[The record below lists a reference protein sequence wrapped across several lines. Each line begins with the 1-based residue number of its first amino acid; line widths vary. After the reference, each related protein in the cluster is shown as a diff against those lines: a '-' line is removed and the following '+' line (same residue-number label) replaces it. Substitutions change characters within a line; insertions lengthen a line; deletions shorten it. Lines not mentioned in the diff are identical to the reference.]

1 MQLVISV
8 FLTVSYLSQGWIQE
22 FLLAGDGDGEGVLL
36 LQTVK
41 ANNFHYFHAVK
52 GLFLFVNQLL
62 RDTREVHVIF
72 YSLRT
77 LSDETILSR
86 FRQYGRALRLREHV

>member
-22 FLLAGDGDGEGVLL
+22 FLLAGDGEGVLL

-41 ANNFHYFHAVK
+41 ANNFHYFHAVR
-52 GLFLFVNQLL
+52 GFFLFVNQLL

-86 FRQYGRALRLREHV
+86 FRQFGRALRLRGHV